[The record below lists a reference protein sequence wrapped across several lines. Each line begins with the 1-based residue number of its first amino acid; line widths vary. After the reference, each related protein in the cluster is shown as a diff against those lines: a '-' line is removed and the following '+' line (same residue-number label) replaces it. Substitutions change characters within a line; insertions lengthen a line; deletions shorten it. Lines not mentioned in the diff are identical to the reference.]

1 METWTIQHSN
11 LQAQSVQQKKLQD
24 EKENILNYGR

>member
-11 LQAQSVQQKKLQD
+11 LQPQSVQQKKLQD